1 MAMEIF
7 FEQFGKKLEKAVKKD
22 IQKALKEVGEEKV
35 YAVAL
40 VTDDDCISLYLALN
54 TYEYMKKKDEKYIEL
69 FQGDFSQ
76 DYIRRV
82 KDGFESFTK
91 WIPDEWGYS
100 DEKGSELAKISEL
113 LFQKE
118 ASDSEEYAKYKETF
132 IKTVVSAFKRVIEQ
146 KCFDKLS
153 EEVTYFVSVSDGDE
167 IYKIENYSAKLL
179 NTQKVYKNFL
189 EYKYKKREEAI
200 E

>member
-1 MAMEIF
+1 MKVF
-7 FEQFGKKLEKAVKKD
+7 FEQIGNKIEKAVKEE
-22 IQKALKEVGEEKV
+22 IQKILKNIGEEKV

-40 VTDDDCISLYLALN
+40 VTDCDCITLYLAVN
-54 TYEYMKKKDEKYIEL
+54 TYEYMKKRDEKYIEMM
-69 FQGDFSQ
+69 QGKMPQ
-76 DYIRRV
+76 EKIERV
-82 KDGFESFTK
+82 KEGVESFTK

-113 LFQKE
+113 LFKKE

-179 NTQKVYKNFL
+179 NTEKVYKNFL
-189 EYKYKKREEAI
+189 EYKYKKHEEAI